1 MAIANLHETLLAY
14 TMRKNQL
21 NLEIMQ
27 LQSEKTLVMRSQ
39 GDVNE
44 LHNARKGEIRSQYK
58 EIFENDSELQVKY
71 ADYTEIPEFE
81 EAMNALE
88 AEINSQLDELSNWET
103 ELDAQIT
110 TNSTELEEIN
120 AYSESIKSTLSSNIQ
135 EDFNYGLN

>member
-21 NLEIMQ
+21 NLEITQ

-39 GDVNE
+39 GDVQALN
-44 LHNARKGEIRSQYK
+44 NARKSELRSEFK
-58 EIFENDSELQVKY
+58 ELFENDEELQVKY
-71 ADYTEIPEFE
+71 SDYTEIPEFE
-81 EAMNALE
+81 EQMNIIE
-88 AEINSQLDELSNWET
+88 AEIQAQLDDLTNWET

-110 TNSTELEEIN
+110 VNSTELEEIN
-120 AYSESIKSTLSSNIQ
+120 AYMESIKSMLSSNIQ